1 MVTSSTRV
9 LYVGTENGL
18 YLAEPDGKQ
27 YDSRPLALQGKG
39 ALRSPVVIDRDDPRR
54 IYAATGRGGVQRS
67 EDGGE
72 SWWEVNDGILYKET
86 WCIVKHPKT
95 A

>member
-18 YLAEPDGKQ
+18 YLAEPNGKQ

-39 ALRSPVVIDRDDPRR
+39 ALRSPVLVDRDDPRG
-54 IYAATGRGGVQRS
+54 I
-67 EDGGE
+67 GE
-72 SWWEVNDGILYKET
+72 ASR
-86 WCIVKHPKT
+86 
-95 A
+95 